1 MAGHVCCLSSFYFF
15 FMLLIFFFL
24 CAFFVSWWLFFLW
37 AFHETPLQKLTADGC
52 KLLCFFC
59 AMHINVNFPN
69 MTYRGHSTLCP
80 YNVVSF
86 CYLCAFVVK
95 TRRGAAPCLCAS
107 VVILKARFPFV
118 DSFFA
123 SFALCAMHFAF
134 KPLSP

>member
-1 MAGHVCCLSSFYFF
+1 MLSLKFLVFFHVVN
-15 FMLLIFFFL
+15 FFL
-24 CAFFVSWWLFFLW
+24 SLCLLCALVVVFIR

-95 TRRGAAPCLCAS
+95 IGRGAAPCLCAS
-107 VVILKARFPFV
+107 VVILKARFPFA
-118 DSFFA
+118 DSFLA

-134 KPLSP
+134 KSLSP